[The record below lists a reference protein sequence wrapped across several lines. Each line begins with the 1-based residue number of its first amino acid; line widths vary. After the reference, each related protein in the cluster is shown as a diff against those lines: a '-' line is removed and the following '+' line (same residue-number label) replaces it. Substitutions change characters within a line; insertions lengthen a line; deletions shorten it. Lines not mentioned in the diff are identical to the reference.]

1 MSLNLNKEKPLIAI
15 TGSAGKTTTKSM
27 ISGILREK
35 WIIFESRDY
44 YNTTVN
50 TPQHKKAIEPIHRAV
65 VLEYGMGFP
74 GQIAEH
80 CSILQPNISVVTNV
94 GSAHIGNFNGS
105 VAGLAAEKSDIIKG
119 MHPDGYLFINA
130 DDVNSKLLHTSQFK
144 GTITSVSITSPSQF
158 QAKNVKLG
166 IKGMEFDLMLQDQ
179 IHHFEIPIIGYHN
192 VYNALFAIAVAD
204 RLGFSPEEM
213 KSGLKNIKKPDHRL
227 QIHLLKD
234 DIIILDDTVHA
245 HPPAMKAAIDVL
257 VEIANGKKIAVLG
270 SMAELGDLMEEEHRK
285 IGEYTASK
293 GVDVLFTFGNFSSH
307 THSGALDAGLPP
319 EKAKHFY
326 NLRRRDLHQ
335 ELLENIEPGTTV
347 LIKGASRQKMF
358 ETVQFLI
365 NSLSL

>member
-1 MSLNLNKEKPLIAI
+1 MGLNFYKEKPLIAI
-15 TGSAGKTTTKSM
+15 TGSAGKTTTKSL

-35 WIIFESRDY
+35 WIIYESKDY

-80 CSILQPNISVVTNV
+80 CSILQPNISVITNI

-105 VAGLAAEKSDIIKG
+105 VAELAATKSEIITG
-119 MHPDGYLFINA
+119 MHPNGFLFLNE
-130 DDVNSKLLHTSQFK
+130 DDVNSKLLHTSKFK
-144 GTITSVSITSPSQF
+144 GTITTVSITSPSQF

-166 IKGMEFDLMLQDQ
+166 IEGMEFDLM
-179 IHHFEIPIIGYHN
+179 IRGRVHHFKIPIIGYHN
-192 VYNALFAIAVAD
+192 VYNALFAIAIAD
-204 RLGFSPEEM
+204 LLGFSPEEM
-213 KSGLKNIKKPDHRL
+213 KDGLKNIKKPEHRL
-227 QIHLLKD
+227 QIHLAKD

-245 HPPAMKAAIDVL
+245 HPPAMRAAIDVL
-257 VEIANGKKIAVLG
+257 AEIAKGKKIAVLG

-285 IGEYTASK
+285 IGEYAASK
-293 GVDVLFTFGNFSSH
+293 GVDAIYTFGNFSSH
-307 THSGALDAGLPP
+307 THRGALEAGFPP

-326 NLRRRDLHQ
+326 NLRRRNLHQ
-335 ELLENIEPGTTV
+335 ELLEIIEPGTTV